1 MKWLKQWSTAAVQL
15 SSGMYS
21 AAAMGAFLPPFVQSI
36 RLLSWRCSWLQNDLE
51 FLRIRSYKHEIMVA
65 PSEWPCSA
73 LHACCCCKV
82 LCNWLRTQL
91 LTADPDFVLIVIQDP
106 SVEA

>member
-1 MKWLKQWSTAAVQL
+1 MAEVVVY
-15 SSGMYS
+15 SSS
-21 AAAMGAFLPPFVQSI
+21 AAKQRHVQRCSNGGIPASI
-36 RLLSWRCSWLQNDLE
+36 CPEHQLLSWWCSWLQNDLE